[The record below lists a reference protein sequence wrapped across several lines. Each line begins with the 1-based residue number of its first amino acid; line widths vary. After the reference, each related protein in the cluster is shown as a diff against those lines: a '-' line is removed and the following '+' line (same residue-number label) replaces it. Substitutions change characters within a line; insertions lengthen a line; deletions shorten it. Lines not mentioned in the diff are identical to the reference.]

1 MYNNKEGNRWW
12 KETGKEREG
21 CRYVVERKDWLE
33 REESEWKERR
43 KWWSRIKGEKTF
55 ASSFFTTV
63 TTVPAQG

>member
-33 REESEWKERR
+33 REESGGQE
-43 KWWSRIKGEKTF
+43 
-55 ASSFFTTV
+55 
-63 TTVPAQG
+63 